1 MTIDDA
7 IVQEKFEEGNIP
19 NKDAMRF
26 HHEVAGITQAVGMGL
41 IDNIHT
47 KILNNDDYQ
56 MLLLFSDGV
65 TDCLSE
71 EDIAVICG
79 TTDRKEVAKMLAQKA
94 IEHDSIAP
102 NDLFD
107 EVEFYNAYIPG
118 GKDNTTVAIFAPD
131 KDEEER

>member
-71 EDIAVICG
+71 EDIAVICK

-102 NDLFD
+102 NELFD

-118 GKDNTTVAIFAPD
+118 GKDNTTVAIFAPN